1 MWNSR
6 NFKLNVQRQKVDQS
20 CLEQVLGERWEGRG
34 TRKHGGYKVFTLV
47 KTHWTVQQNRCFRCI
62 DFLLHKVE
70 WKWELLRLPFRKQEV
85 TRHWW
90 LMPVILA
97 TQEAENRRISVWNQ
111 PRQIVLEP
119 LFWENLHKKGLVEW
133 LKVQALS
140 SNPSTTNNNNN
151 YKRQICTRK
160 QLSFRNI
167 TNRTE
172 KRLIISHHT
181 VLCNKELSAPC
192 NTVVTRQ
199 RWLLSTLGV
208 AGIQLIR

>member
-1 MWNSR
+1 VKP
-6 NFKLNVQRQKVDQS
+6 NFYSSKTASLVAHIYNPQKAEIKRSQPS
-20 CLEQVLGERWEGRG
+20 KNPSHRG
-34 TRKHGGYKVFTLV
+34 LMEWFT
-47 KTHWTVQQNRCFRCI
+47 
-62 DFLLHKVE
+62 
-70 WKWELLRLPFRKQEV
+70 
-85 TRHWW
+85 
-90 LMPVILA
+90 
-97 TQEAENRRISVWNQ
+97 
-111 PRQIVLEP
+111 
-119 LFWENLHKKGLVEW
+119 
-133 LKVQALS
+133 VQALS